1 MNSEEK
7 AAILLLSLDEEQA
20 AEVMKNLRSVE
31 VRRISKYMSRI
42 TSISA
47 SDVQEVARE
56 FCDLA
61 KDKGGI
67 LSVKE
72 DVAKNIVL
80 KALGPEQAGSIL
92 TALEGEKDKFGE
104 NPIFEKLRDI
114 DPRLLRDFTKMEH
127 PQTIALILAHLRPE
141 QAAEIMESLG
151 PEMQIE
157 IVRRMASLKSVPTDL
172 IEDVAQTLESELIAG
187 AASEKEIGG
196 VGLMAEIL
204 NRMNRTSESAIIS
217 SLDGSDP
224 ELAAEIRGLMFTFD
238 DILKLD
244 DRSIQELLREVSS
257 EDLAKALKVVVAEG
271 REKVFK
277 NMSKRGAD
285 MLKEDI
291 EMMPPI
297 RLSDVEKAQAG
308 HSGCVQAT
316 RGGRQDTTVTR
327 GGRCIRL
334 IGSSSPRTSRSSTA
348 PYRKNRVS
356 RRPTSAARIFP
367 GVLPRGAPGS
377 RRSSSSRKR
386 RSRSP

>member
-1 MNSEEK
+1 MNNEEK
-7 AAILLLSLDEEQA
+7 AAILLLSLNEELA
-20 AEVMKNLRSVE
+20 AEVMKNLRASE

-42 TSISA
+42 TSIS
-47 SDVQEVARE
+47 SKDVQVVAKE

-67 LSVKE
+67 QSVKE
-72 DVAKNIVL
+72 DVAKNIVM
-80 KALGPEQAGSIL
+80 KALGPEQAGSII
-92 TALEGEKDKFGE
+92 TALNDEKEKFNE

-114 DPRLLRDFTKMEH
+114 DPKLLMDFTKMEH

-141 QAAEIMESLG
+141 QAAEIMDSLG

-157 IVRRMASLKSVPTDL
+157 IVRRMSTLKSVPMEL
-172 IEDVAQTLESELIAG
+172 IEDVAQTLEDEIIVG
-187 AASEKEIGG
+187 ASSDKEVGG
-196 VGLMAEIL
+196 VRLMAEIL

-244 DRSIQELLREVSS
+244 DRSMQELLREVAS
-257 EDLAKALKVVVAEG
+257 EDLSKALKVIDAEG

-291 EMMPPI
+291 DMMPPI
-297 RLSDVEKAQAG
+297 RLSDVEKSQRAILDICKRLEAEGRIQL
-308 HSGCVQAT
+308 S
-316 RGGRQDTTVTR
+316 REGGDEFV
-327 GGRCIRL
+327 
-334 IGSSSPRTSRSSTA
+334 
-348 PYRKNRVS
+348 
-356 RRPTSAARIFP
+356 
-367 GVLPRGAPGS
+367 
-377 RRSSSSRKR
+377 
-386 RSRSP
+386 

>member
-1 MNSEEK
+1 MNNEEK
-7 AAILLLSLDEEQA
+7 AAILLLSLNEELA
-20 AEVMKNLRSVE
+20 AEVMKNLRSSE

-42 TSISA
+42 TSIS
-47 SDVQEVARE
+47 SKDVQVVAKE

-67 LSVKE
+67 QSVKE
-72 DVAKNIVL
+72 DVAKNIVI
-80 KALGPEQAGSIL
+80 KALGAEQAGSII
-92 TALEGEKDKFGE
+92 TALNDEKEKFDE

-114 DPRLLRDFTKMEH
+114 DPKLLMDFTKMEH

-141 QAAEIMESLG
+141 QAAEIMDSLG

-157 IVRRMASLKSVPTDL
+157 IVRRMSSLKSVPLEL
-172 IEDVAQTLESELIAG
+172 IEDVAQTLEDEIITG
-187 AASEKEIGG
+187 ASSDKEVGG
-196 VGLMAEIL
+196 VRLMAEIL

-244 DRSIQELLREVSS
+244 DRSMQELLREVAS
-257 EDLAKALKVVVAEG
+257 EDLSKALKVIDAEG

-291 EMMPPI
+291 DMMPPI
-297 RLSDVEKAQAG
+297 RLSDVEKSQRAILDICKRLEAEGRIQL
-308 HSGCVQAT
+308 S
-316 RGGRQDTTVTR
+316 REGGDEFV
-327 GGRCIRL
+327 
-334 IGSSSPRTSRSSTA
+334 
-348 PYRKNRVS
+348 
-356 RRPTSAARIFP
+356 
-367 GVLPRGAPGS
+367 
-377 RRSSSSRKR
+377 
-386 RSRSP
+386 

>member
-1 MNSEEK
+1 MNNEEK
-7 AAILLLSLDEEQA
+7 AAILLLSLNEELA
-20 AEVMKNLRSVE
+20 AEVMKNLRSSE

-42 TSISA
+42 TSIS
-47 SDVQEVARE
+47 SKDVQVVAKE

-67 LSVKE
+67 QSVKE
-72 DVAKNIVL
+72 DVAKNIVM
-80 KALGPEQAGSIL
+80 KALGPEQAGSII
-92 TALEGEKDKFGE
+92 TALNDEKEKFNE

-114 DPRLLRDFTKMEH
+114 DPKLLMDFTKMEH

-141 QAAEIMESLG
+141 QAAEIMDSLG

-157 IVRRMASLKSVPTDL
+157 IVRRMASLKSVPLEL
-172 IEDVAQTLESELIAG
+172 IEDVAQTLEDEIITG
-187 AASEKEIGG
+187 ASSDKEVGG
-196 VGLMAEIL
+196 VKLMAEIL

-244 DRSIQELLREVSS
+244 DRSMQELLREVAS
-257 EDLAKALKVVVAEG
+257 EDLSKALKVIDAEG

-291 EMMPPI
+291 DMMPPI
-297 RLSDVEKAQAG
+297 RLSDVEKSQRAILDICKRLEAEGRIQL
-308 HSGCVQAT
+308 S
-316 RGGRQDTTVTR
+316 REGGDEFV
-327 GGRCIRL
+327 
-334 IGSSSPRTSRSSTA
+334 
-348 PYRKNRVS
+348 
-356 RRPTSAARIFP
+356 
-367 GVLPRGAPGS
+367 
-377 RRSSSSRKR
+377 
-386 RSRSP
+386 

>member
-1 MNSEEK
+1 MNNEEK
-7 AAILLLSLDEEQA
+7 AAILLLSLHEEQA
-20 AEVMKNLRSVE
+20 AEVMKNLRSSE

-42 TSISA
+42 TSIS
-47 SDVQEVARE
+47 SKDVQEVAKE

-67 LSVKE
+67 HSVKE
-72 DVAKNIVL
+72 DVAKNIVMR
-80 KALGPEQAGSIL
+80 ALGPEQAGSII
-92 TALEGEKDKFGE
+92 TALEDEKEKFNE

-114 DPRLLRDFTKMEH
+114 DPKLLTDFTKMEH

-141 QAAEIMESLG
+141 QAAEIMDSLG

-157 IVRRMASLKSVPTDL
+157 IVRRMSSLKSVPMDL
-172 IEDVAQTLESELIAG
+172 IEDVAQTLEDELITG
-187 AASEKEIGG
+187 AANEKEMGG
-196 VGLMAEIL
+196 VRLMADIL
-204 NRMNRTSESAIIS
+204 NRMNRTTESAIIS

-244 DRSIQELLREVSS
+244 DRSMQELLREVSS

-297 RLSDVEKAQAG
+297 RLSDVEKSQRTILDVCKRLEAE
-308 HSGCVQAT
+308 
-316 RGGRQDTTVTR
+316 GRIQ
-327 GGRCIRL
+327 L
-334 IGSSSPRTSRSSTA
+334 SREEGDA
-348 PYRKNRVS
+348 FV
-356 RRPTSAARIFP
+356 
-367 GVLPRGAPGS
+367 
-377 RRSSSSRKR
+377 
-386 RSRSP
+386 

>member
-1 MNSEEK
+1 MNNEEK
-7 AAILLLSLDEEQA
+7 AAILLLSLNEELA
-20 AEVMKNLRSVE
+20 AEVMKNLRSSE

-42 TSISA
+42 TSIS
-47 SDVQEVARE
+47 SKDVQVVAKE

-67 LSVKE
+67 QSVKE
-72 DVAKNIVL
+72 DVAKNIVM
-80 KALGPEQAGSIL
+80 KALGPEQAGSII
-92 TALEGEKDKFGE
+92 TALNDEKEKFNE

-114 DPRLLRDFTKMEH
+114 DPKLLMDFTKMEH

-141 QAAEIMESLG
+141 QAAEIMDSLG

-157 IVRRMASLKSVPTDL
+157 IVRRMATLKSVPLEL
-172 IEDVAQTLESELIAG
+172 IEDVAQTLEDEIIVG
-187 AASEKEIGG
+187 ASSDKEVGG
-196 VGLMAEIL
+196 VRLMAEIL

-244 DRSIQELLREVSS
+244 DRSMQELLREVAS
-257 EDLAKALKVVVAEG
+257 EDLSKALKVIDAEG

-291 EMMPPI
+291 DMMPPI
-297 RLSDVEKAQAG
+297 RLSDVEKSQRAILDICKRLEAEGRIQL
-308 HSGCVQAT
+308 S
-316 RGGRQDTTVTR
+316 REGGDEFV
-327 GGRCIRL
+327 
-334 IGSSSPRTSRSSTA
+334 
-348 PYRKNRVS
+348 
-356 RRPTSAARIFP
+356 
-367 GVLPRGAPGS
+367 
-377 RRSSSSRKR
+377 
-386 RSRSP
+386 